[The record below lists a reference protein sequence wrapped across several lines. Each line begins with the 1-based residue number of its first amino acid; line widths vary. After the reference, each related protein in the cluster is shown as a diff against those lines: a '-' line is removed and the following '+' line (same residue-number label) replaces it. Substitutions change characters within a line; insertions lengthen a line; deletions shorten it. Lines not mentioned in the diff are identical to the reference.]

1 MLTSSH
7 RIYTRVGPGGRDP
20 GWENHG
26 EPGSHEI
33 LRVGLSFGR
42 ESSALSATENLR
54 ARLNFGQEPRALSAA
69 ENLRAV
75 LSSH

>member
-33 LRVGLSFGR
+33 LGFGLSFGR
-42 ESSALSATENLR
+42 ESRT
-54 ARLNFGQEPRALSAA
+54 LSAA
-69 ENLRAV
+69 ENFEGCAEFWLRITGFV
-75 LSSH
+75 G